1 MERIETYRTILKELL
16 TQQAQIMS
24 QGPQTEIETELT
36 FDEDRDHYMLLRL
49 GWTPE
54 GRLFVPTLYARLY
67 NGKIWIEE
75 DWTKDGFATD
85 LLEAG
90 VPNEDIVLGFQ
101 PPEMRI
107 YTEFAVA

>member
-1 MERIETYRTILKELL
+1 MERIETYRTLLKELL
-16 TQQAQIMS
+16 TKQAQIMS

-67 NGKIWIEE
+67 NGKIWIEN
-75 DWTKDGFATD
+75 DWTEDGLATG
-85 LLEAG
+85 LLEHG
-90 VPNEDIVLGFQ
+90 VPAEDVVLAFHS
-101 PPEMRI
+101 PEMRPH
-107 YTEFAVA
+107 TEFAVA

>member
-67 NGKIWIEE
+67 NGKIWIEN
-75 DWTKDGFATD
+75 DWTEDGLATG
-85 LLEAG
+85 LLEHG
-90 VPNEDIVLGFQ
+90 VHPEDVVLAFHS
-101 PPEMRI
+101 PEMRPH
-107 YTEFAVA
+107 TEFAVA